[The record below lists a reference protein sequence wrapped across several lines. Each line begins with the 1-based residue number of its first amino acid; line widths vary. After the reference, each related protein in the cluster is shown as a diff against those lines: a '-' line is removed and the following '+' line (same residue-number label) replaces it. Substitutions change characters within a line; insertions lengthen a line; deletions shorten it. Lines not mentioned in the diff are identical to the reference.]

1 MKNSRIYFSLVS
13 LFLTSFSCGEPSPTA
28 LLREGDIV
36 FNSSPQGAGEAIMA
50 ATGSKFTHCGLVFSD
65 KGRLMVIE
73 AVQPVRVVSLE
84 TFQTHSPAG
93 TFTVRRLRKPL
104 AEAAFAK
111 AKEWG
116 KSQIGKHYD
125 TLYLWDDRNLYC
137 SELVWKAY
145 QHAGLE
151 LCQPKRFRDLNLEK
165 PSVQK
170 IITERFGGMEH
181 LPLDEKIVAPSD
193 LANSPQMEEV
203 IIL

>member
-1 MKNSRIYFSLVS
+1 
-13 LFLTSFSCGEPSPTA
+13 
-28 LLREGDIV
+28 
-36 FNSSPQGAGEAIMA
+36 MA
-50 ATGSKFTHCGLVFSD
+50 ATGSKFTHCGLVFSYQG
-65 KGRLMVIE
+65 KLMVIE

-84 TFQTHSPAG
+84 AFQASSPEGILA
-93 TFTVRRLRKPL
+93 VRRLKKPL
-104 AEAAFAK
+104 AEVDFAK
-111 AKEWG
+111 AKAWG

-125 TLYLWDDRNLYC
+125 SLYLWDDKNLYC

-170 IITERFGGMEH
+170 IIAERFGGMEH

-203 IIL
+203 KLL

>member
-93 TFTVRRLRKPL
+93 TFTVRRLKNRWLRQPL
-104 AEAAFAK
+104 
-111 AKEWG
+111 
-116 KSQIGKHYD
+116 
-125 TLYLWDDRNLYC
+125 
-137 SELVWKAY
+137 
-145 QHAGLE
+145 
-151 LCQPKRFRDLNLEK
+151 PKRRSGESPKSESTTTHSICGTIEIF
-165 PSVQK
+165 
-170 IITERFGGMEH
+170 I
-181 LPLDEKIVAPSD
+181 APSWFGK
-193 LANSPQMEEV
+193 LTNM
-203 IIL
+203 LG